1 MTQERFAGVDVAP
14 LLKHCEKSKPVLD
27 KASEGLMNYLSV
39 TNNGT
44 NTSITIDRDGT
55 ASTFAPTLI
64 LTLNN
69 VATETLLVNHQLI
82 V

>member
-1 MTQERFAGVDVAP
+1 
-14 LLKHCEKSKPVLD
+14 
-27 KASEGLMNYLSV
+27 MNYLSV

-44 NTSITIDRDGT
+44 NTSISVDRDG
-55 ASTFAPTLI
+55 AGSTFAPTLV

-69 VATETLLVNHQLI
+69 VATDMETLLVNHQLI

>member
-1 MTQERFAGVDVAP
+1 
-14 LLKHCEKSKPVLD
+14 LD

-39 TNNGT
+39 TNDGT
-44 NTSITIDRDGT
+44 NTHISLDRDGT
-55 ASTFAPTLI
+55 GSTFTSTQV

-69 VATETLLVNHQLI
+69 VATDLETLLVNHQLI